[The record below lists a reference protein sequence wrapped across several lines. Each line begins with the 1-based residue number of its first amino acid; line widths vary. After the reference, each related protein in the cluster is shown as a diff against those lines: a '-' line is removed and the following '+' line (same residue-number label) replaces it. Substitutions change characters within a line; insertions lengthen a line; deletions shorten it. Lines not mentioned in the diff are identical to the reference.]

1 MTLHPIAF
9 FRSPLTSKF
18 GTPRQSGIVSG
29 LKGRVVFL
37 PEYRDPS
44 FIKGMEGFDYLWLL
58 WEFSANKHGVVHA
71 TVRPPL
77 LGGNRSQG
85 VFATRS
91 PFRPNPIG
99 LSSVRLESIS
109 FDEAEG
115 PVLHVS
121 GSDLIDGTPI
131 FDIKPYVEYADSHVG
146 VRSGFVDEH
155 EWQRLEVTFAEG
167 VSGMLSS
174 DDEAVVR
181 ELLAL
186 DPRPHY
192 QDDPERVYG
201 MPFRQYDIR
210 FRVNGLHLTVVEI
223 LELRIKN

>member
-44 FIKGMEGFDYLWLL
+44 FIKGIEGFDYLWLL
-58 WEFSANKHGVVHA
+58 WEFSANKHGAVHA

-223 LELRIKN
+223 LRIKD

>member
-1 MTLHPIAF
+1 MTLSPIAY
-9 FRSPLTSKF
+9 FRSPLSSKF
-18 GTPRQSGIVSG
+18 GTPRQSGIVSALRG
-29 LKGRVVFL
+29 EIVFL
-37 PEYRDPS
+37 PDFRDPS
-44 FIKGMEGFDYLWLL
+44 FVRGIDGFDYLWLL
-58 WEFSANKHGVVHA
+58 WQFSANRHEAARA

-77 LGGNRSQG
+77 LGGNRSLG

-91 PFRPNPIG
+91 PYRPNPIG
-99 LSSVRLESIS
+99 LSSVRLDSIG
-109 FDEAEG
+109 FDASDG
-115 PVLHVS
+115 PVLQVS
-121 GSDLIDGTPI
+121 GADLIDGTPI

-167 VSGMLSS
+167 AAHLLSP
-174 DDEAVVR
+174 DDETVVR

-192 QDDPERVYG
+192 QEDPERVYG

-210 FRVNGLHLTVVEI
+210 FRVSGRHLMVVEI
-223 LELRIKN
+223 LELRIKD

>member
-44 FIKGMEGFDYLWLL
+44 FIKGIEGFDYLWLL
-58 WEFSANKHGVVHA
+58 WEFSANKHGAVNA
-71 TVRPPL
+71 KVRPPL
-77 LGGNRSQG
+77 LWCNRSQG

-223 LELRIKN
+223 LRIKD

>member
-223 LELRIKN
+223 LRIKD

>member
-1 MTLHPIAF
+1 MTIHPIAF

-18 GTPRQSGIVSG
+18 GTPRQSGIVSA
-29 LKGRVVFL
+29 LKGKIVFL
-37 PEYRDPS
+37 PQYRDPS
-44 FIKGMEGFDYLWLL
+44 YIKGMDGFDYLWLL
-58 WEFSANKHGVVHA
+58 WQFSANKHEAVRA

-91 PFRPNPIG
+91 PYRPNPIG
-99 LSSVRLESIS
+99 LSSVRLESIDYE
-109 FDEAEG
+109 DEEG
-115 PVLHVS
+115 PVLYVS

-131 FDIKPYVEYADSHVG
+131 FDIKPYVEYADSHNG
-146 VRSGFVDEH
+146 VRSGFVDKH
-155 EWQRLEVTFAEG
+155 EWQRLEVTFSDE
-167 VSGMLSS
+167 VSHLLSS
-174 DDEAVVR
+174 DDEEVVR

-210 FRVNGLHLTVVEI
+210 FRVNGRHLMVVDVVN
-223 LELRIKN
+223 LG

>member
-58 WEFSANKHGVVHA
+58 WEFSANKHGAVHA

-174 DDEAVVR
+174 DDETVVR

-223 LELRIKN
+223 LELRF

>member
-1 MTLHPIAF
+1 MTIHPIAI

-18 GTPRQSGIVSG
+18 GTPRQSGIVSA
-29 LKGRVVFL
+29 LKGKIVFL
-37 PEYRDPS
+37 PQYRDPS
-44 FIKGMEGFDYLWLL
+44 YIKGMEGFDYLWLL
-58 WEFSANKHGVVHA
+58 WQFSANKHEAARA

-91 PFRPNPIG
+91 PYRPNPIG
-99 LSSVRLESIS
+99 LSSVRLESID
-109 FDEAEG
+109 FEDEEG
-115 PVLHVS
+115 PVLYVS

-131 FDIKPYVEYADSHVG
+131 FDIKPYVEYADSHNG

-155 EWQRLEVTFAEG
+155 EWQRLEVMFSEG
-167 VSGMLSS
+167 VTRLLSL

-192 QDDPERVYG
+192 QDDPVRVYG

-210 FRVNGLHLTVVEI
+210 FRVNGRHLTVVDI
-223 LELRIKN
+223 VKLG

>member
-58 WEFSANKHGVVHA
+58 WEFSANKHGSVHP

-91 PFRPNPIG
+91 PFRPNHIG

-155 EWQRLEVTFAEG
+155 EWQRLEVSFAEG
-167 VSGMLSS
+167 TSGMLSS

-210 FRVNGLHLTVVEI
+210 FHVNGLHLTVVEI
-223 LELRIKN
+223 LRIKN

>member
-58 WEFSANKHGVVHA
+58 WEFSANKHGSVHA

-223 LELRIKN
+223 LRIKN

>member
-1 MTLHPIAF
+1 M
-9 FRSPLTSKF
+9 
-18 GTPRQSGIVSG
+18 
-29 LKGRVVFL
+29 
-37 PEYRDPS
+37 
-44 FIKGMEGFDYLWLL
+44 
-58 WEFSANKHGVVHA
+58 
-71 TVRPPL
+71 
-77 LGGNRSQG
+77 
-85 VFATRS
+85 
-91 PFRPNPIG
+91 
-99 LSSVRLESIS
+99 
-109 FDEAEG
+109 
-115 PVLHVS
+115 
-121 GSDLIDGTPI
+121 
-131 FDIKPYVEYADSHVG
+131 EYADSHVG

-210 FRVNGLHLTVVEI
+210 FRVNGRHLTVVEI
-223 LELRIKN
+223 LELRMKD

>member
-58 WEFSANKHGVVHA
+58 WEFSANKHGAVHA

-131 FDIKPYVEYADSHVG
+131 IDIKPYVEYADSHVG

-223 LELRIKN
+223 LELRF